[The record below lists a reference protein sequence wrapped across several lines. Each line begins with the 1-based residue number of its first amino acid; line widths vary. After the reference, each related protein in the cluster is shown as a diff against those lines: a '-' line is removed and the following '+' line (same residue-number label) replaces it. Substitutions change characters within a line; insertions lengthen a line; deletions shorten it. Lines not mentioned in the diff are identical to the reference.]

1 MGRRSVLTVDTQAL
15 MIRYVMYLVMGA
27 LVVAALAGALE
38 GSGSEDA
45 EGASSRIEVS
55 WPDVTRQGLK
65 PELRVTYTN
74 LGDRPATPRL
84 AVAPGYLN
92 ALQFQGAEPEPVEVV
107 PAPDGLLEHRFEALE
122 PGATLE
128 AWLTFSLDHQADRFR
143 ARSRLRAALGADQP
157 VDREIS
163 TLVLP

>member
-1 MGRRSVLTVDTQAL
+1 
-15 MIRYVMYLVMGA
+15 
-27 LVVAALAGALE
+27 
-38 GSGSEDA
+38 
-45 EGASSRIEVS
+45 
-55 WPDVTRQGLK
+55 
-65 PELRVTYTN
+65 
-74 LGDRPATPRL
+74 
-84 AVAPGYLN
+84 VAPGYLN